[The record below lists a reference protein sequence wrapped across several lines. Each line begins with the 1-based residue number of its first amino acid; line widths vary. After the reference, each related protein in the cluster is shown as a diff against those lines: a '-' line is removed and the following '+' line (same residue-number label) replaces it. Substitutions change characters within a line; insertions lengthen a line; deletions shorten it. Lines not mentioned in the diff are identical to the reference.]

1 MIASSAVDDP
11 PVAPPDR
18 DTVLPSEVASHSP
31 TYRLVDLAYDKAQ
44 GILASECSPIG
55 LMASPEGYPHVW
67 ARDSVITALGAALLP
82 DHIGCLARSLQTL
95 AGQQS
100 ELGAIPN
107 NVSVATGRL
116 DHTNAGSIDSNLWYI
131 LGHAYAYALAQDLS
145 FLESHWLSLERALL
159 WLRYQDSN
167 GCGLLEVHEAADWAD
182 LLANRFNVLYDN
194 VLWYAALRAMSV
206 MAGALNV
213 DGTRYAQ
220 MADDVRHKIRIVLW
234 VGSESAA
241 EWGPNCPGHT
251 EWKHTLS
258 QVDPVL
264 VKRPFFLPYVAFRDY
279 GDYCDVLGNLL
290 AILFDVANPAQVK
303 RILDYLYQV
312 GIDDPYPVRVLHA
325 VIHPGNKDWRE
336 YYRNNNLNLP
346 HQYHNGG
353 IWPFVGGFYIAAL
366 VKAGR
371 QAHAALALERLA
383 ALNQL
388 GTEEPWEFNE
398 WCHGTTG
405 RPMGYP
411 HQAWSA
417 GMYVY
422 AYHCVREGMAPVFGN
437 AEWRR

>member
-1 MIASSAVDDP
+1 VMNEI
-11 PVAPPDR
+11 
-18 DTVLPSEVASHSP
+18 T
-31 TYRLVDLAYDKAQ
+31 TLALEKAQ
-44 GILASECSPIG
+44 IILSSECSPLG

-67 ARDSVITALGAALLP
+67 ARDSVITSLGALLSQG
-82 DHIGCLARSLQTL
+82 HENCLRVSLTTL
-95 AGQQS
+95 ASQQS

-116 DHTNAGSIDSNLWYI
+116 DHTNAGSVDSNLWFI
-131 LGHAYAYALAQDLS
+131 LGHVFQHRTFPDQV
-145 FLESHWLSLERALL
+145 FLEQAWPALEKALL

-194 VLWYAALRAMSV
+194 VLWYAALRAMDE
-206 MAGALNV
+206 MAAALGKDNKLYE
-213 DGTRYAQ
+213 D

-234 VGSESAA
+234 VGA
-241 EWGPNCPGHT
+241 EKDGELGPACPGHT

-264 VKRPFFLPYVAFRDY
+264 VKRPFFLPYVAFRDF

-290 AILFDVANPAQVK
+290 AILFGVANPAQEK
-303 RILDYLYQV
+303 RILDYLRQV
-312 GIDDPYPVRVLHA
+312 GIAEPYPVRVLHP

-346 HQYHNGG
+346 EQYHNGG

-371 QAHAALALERLA
+371 MEEARLQLERLA
-383 ALNQL
+383 ELNRL
-388 GTEEPWEFNE
+388 GLEGEWEFNE
-398 WCHGTTG
+398 WCHGRTG
-405 RPMGYP
+405 QPMGYP

-417 GMYVY
+417 GMYVFAHY
-422 AYHCVREGMAPVFGN
+422 CVQNECVPLLV
-437 AEWRR
+437 